1 MNRVSVLIL
10 LFLMAVPVSAM
21 NIEADPRTIISF
33 MDRSISPELDIL
45 RVTTDI
51 SPDNHL
57 VFQVKTKGE
66 WDNGEDSDYL
76 LLQILHEKNY
86 ALLIPLNEETEPRIL
101 IYEGDLQSENH
112 LMSTA
117 FSESEMYNLHAGF
130 NVKRITR
137 GAEFTVP
144 LDWVNFGADFSFDAY
159 TVQAEVEDNA
169 LQISK
174 VYDQARK
181 GRPEEK
187 PITAITLL
195 NNICSPKK

>member
-1 MNRVSVLIL
+1 MNRVLVLIV
-10 LFLMAVPVSAM
+10 LFIMAGPASAM
-21 NIEADPRTIISF
+21 NIEADPRAILSF

-66 WDNGEDSDYL
+66 WDNGEDNDYL

-86 ALLIPLNEETEPRIL
+86 VLLIPLNEEKGSRIL
-101 IYEGDLQSENH
+101 IYEGDLQSESQ

-117 FSESEMYNLHAGF
+117 FSESELYNLHAGF
-130 NVKRITR
+130 NAERITR

-159 TVQAEVEDNA
+159 TVQAEMQEST

-174 VYDQARK
+174 IYDQARK

-187 PITAITLL
+187 RITAIALL

>member
-1 MNRVSVLIL
+1 MVG
-10 LFLMAVPVSAM
+10 PVSAM
-21 NIEADPRTIISF
+21 RIDADPRTIMSF

-66 WDNGEDSDYL
+66 WDNGEDNDYL
-76 LLQILHEKNY
+76 LLQILHEKTY
-86 ALLIPLNEETEPRIL
+86 ALLIPLNEKKGSRIL
-101 IYEGDLQSENH
+101 IYEGELQPENN
-112 LMSTA
+112 LISTA
-117 FSESEMYNLHAGF
+117 FSESELNSLHAGF
-130 NVKRITR
+130 NAKHIAR

-159 TVQAEVEDNA
+159 TVQAEVKDNS

-187 PITAITLL
+187 RITAITLL

>member
-1 MNRVSVLIL
+1 MKWVSALIL
-10 LFLMAVPVSAM
+10 LFFMVGPVSAM

-57 VFQVKTKGE
+57 VFQVKTKGK
-66 WDNGEDSDYL
+66 WDNGEDNDYL
-76 LLQILHEKNY
+76 LLQILHEKTY
-86 ALLIPLNEETEPRIL
+86 ALLIPLNEKKESRIL
-101 IYEGDLQSENH
+101 VYEGDLQSESQ
-112 LMSTA
+112 LISIA
-117 FSESEMYNLHAGF
+117 FSESALTNLHAGF
-130 NVKRITR
+130 DAKHIHR

-159 TVQAEVEDNA
+159 TVQAEVQDNS

-187 PITAITLL
+187 RITAITLL

>member
-1 MNRVSVLIL
+1 MNWVSVLIL
-10 LFLMAVPVSAM
+10 LIFMVGPVSAM
-21 NIEADPRTIISF
+21 NIEADPRTITSF
-33 MDRSISPELDIL
+33 MDRSLSPELDIL

-66 WDNGEDSDYL
+66 WDNGEDNDYL
-76 LLQILHEKNY
+76 LLQILHEKTY
-86 ALLIPLNEETEPRIL
+86 VLLIPLNEEKGSDIL
-101 IYEGDLQSENH
+101 IYEGDLQSESH

-117 FSESEMYNLHAGF
+117 FSESELTNLHAGF
-130 NVKRITR
+130 NAKRITR

-144 LDWVNFGADFSFDAY
+144 LDWVNFGADLSYDAY
-159 TVQAEVEDNA
+159 TVQAEMKDNS

-174 VYDQARK
+174 VYDHARK

-187 PITAITLL
+187 RITAITLL

>member
-1 MNRVSVLIL
+1 ML
-10 LFLMAVPVSAM
+10 LFLMAAPVSAM
-21 NIEADPRTIISF
+21 NIDADPRAIISF

-66 WDNGEDSDYL
+66 WDNGEDNDYL

-86 ALLIPLNEETEPRIL
+86 ALLIPLNEETESRIL
-101 IYEGDLQSENH
+101 IYEGELQPENH

-117 FSESEMYNLHAGF
+117 YSESELHDLYAGF
-130 NVKRITR
+130 NAKHIAR

-144 LDWVNFGADFSFDAY
+144 LDWVNFGADFSYDAY
-159 TVQAEVEDNA
+159 TVQAEVQENT

-187 PITAITLL
+187 RITAITLL

>member
-10 LFLMAVPVSAM
+10 LFLMVVPVSAM

-66 WDNGEDSDYL
+66 WDNGEDRDYL

-86 ALLIPLNEETEPRIL
+86 ALLIPLNEETGSRIL

-117 FSESEMYNLHAGF
+117 FSASEMYNLHAGF

-187 PITAITLL
+187 RITAITLL

>member
-1 MNRVSVLIL
+1 MKWVSVLIL
-10 LFLMAVPVSAM
+10 LLFMVGPVSAM

-86 ALLIPLNEETEPRIL
+86 ALLIPLNEKKESRIL
-101 IYEGDLQSENH
+101 IYEGDLQSESQ
-112 LMSTA
+112 LMSVA
-117 FSESEMYNLHAGF
+117 FSESELTSLHAGF
-130 NVKRITR
+130 DAKRIAR

-159 TVQAEVEDNA
+159 TVQAEVQDNS

-187 PITAITLL
+187 RITAITLL